1 MKHAYIGYIPSNVR
15 YDTNLSCRD
24 KLLYCEITATL
35 DDGYCTKQNSYFKQA
50 LNCSVVTITTSLRNL
65 RDNGHINT
73 LLIKDEK
80 TKKFIKRY
88 IWFTPINYLLGENQN
103 INDDSIE
110 KLIEG
115 NVKKGR
121 LVVFNANQTPPST
134 INPHS
139 IYYYN
144 NNIIDT
150 MYTNDKK
157 FIPLMKEI
165 NKKQYQY
172 LYKIVNRF
180 YNKQHKI
187 HSKLIPKNWSE
198 DKNLVNESVNNLYK
212 LITIDNFVD
221 YEVSSVIEY
230 ALLNN
235 FWSRNLLSLRSL
247 RRKSRNGMTKF
258 ANIYAKWSAK

>member
-80 TKKFIKRY
+80 T
-88 IWFTPINYLLGENQN
+88 
-103 INDDSIE
+103 
-110 KLIEG
+110 
-115 NVKKGR
+115 
-121 LVVFNANQTPPST
+121 
-134 INPHS
+134 
-139 IYYYN
+139 
-144 NNIIDT
+144 
-150 MYTNDKK
+150 KK